1 MVGWIEM
8 LLISLATHTHTH
20 TAVGCSHLFNQWF
33 LAETG
38 GRLLIKKQCLVSDP
52 KNKSQPDKKEEPRVQ
67 TEEVAWNV
75 MTGVLKELTGLKW
88 LGIKS

>member
-1 MVGWIEM
+1 M

-67 TEEVAWNV
+67 TEEVA
-75 MTGVLKELTGLKW
+75 
-88 LGIKS
+88 